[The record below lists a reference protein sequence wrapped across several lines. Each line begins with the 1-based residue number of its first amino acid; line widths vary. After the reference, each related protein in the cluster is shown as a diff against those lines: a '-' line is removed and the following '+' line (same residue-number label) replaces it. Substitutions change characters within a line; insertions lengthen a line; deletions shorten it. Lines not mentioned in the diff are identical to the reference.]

1 MTLQQEVGLALR
13 AVRQARGMSQA
24 DLSKA
29 TGIPQSH
36 VCNIEAGKVNPT
48 IKTLNRLAEALKT
61 SVKIRMEDKP

>member
-1 MTLQQEVGLALR
+1 MTLQQEVGSALR

-36 VCNIEAGKVNPT
+36 VCNIENGTENPT